1 MDIEQM
7 VDELFEVFDENQ
19 DNAISRD
26 ELVDKIIELAL

>member
-1 MDIEQM
+1 M